1 MAKHGISFRSLSLSF
16 NFEYREMLGSWDE
29 ESLSISLKNIRKR
42 VWDTISIPI
51 PNVPDLVHVAK

>member
-16 NFEYREMLGSWDE
+16 NFEYREVLGSWDE

-42 VWDTISIPI
+42 VFETQFPFQS
-51 PNVPDLVHVAK
+51 DLVHVVK